1 APTGG
6 SIMATMAVERPR
18 YPAPLPLGNGWTVD
32 DLESLP
38 DDGLRYE
45 LIDGMLFVTPA
56 PTFSHQVAVIGL
68 VLALDS
74 ACPADLQ
81 VVASPIA
88 SQPNGRRSL
97 QPDVAVV
104 RLSDAPEKNL
114 VVAPLLVVEVLSPS
128 TRRYDTML
136 KRSLYEESGVASYWL
151 FDPNV
156 PTLLVSELV
165 DGCFVDVA
173 KADGSEEIHVG
184 RPFPVR
190 LGAAELVK
198 GRPPTRT

>member
-56 PTFSHQVAVIGL
+56 PTFSHQVAVIGR
-68 VLALDS
+68 VLALGS

-81 VVASPIA
+81 VVASPIDY
-88 SQPNGRRSL
+88 QPNGRRSV

-104 RLSDAPEKNL
+104 WLSDVPEKNL
-114 VVAPLLVVEVLSPS
+114 VVAPLLVVEVLSTS
-128 TRRYDTML
+128 TRRYDAMI
-136 KRSLYEESGVASYWL
+136 KRGVYEESGVVSYWM
-151 FDPNV
+151 FDPKV
-156 PTLLVSELV
+156 PSLHVYELV
-165 DGCFVDVA
+165 AGEFKEVT
-173 KADGSEEIHVG
+173 KAVGREEIWVE
-184 RPFPVR
+184 RPFPIR
-190 LGAAELVK
+190 LCPTELARGK
-198 GRPPTRT
+198 S